1 MAGFDGRRWSVLA
14 AICLLAAGLSA
25 CNLVTTTEP
34 MFTTADASG
43 APALREGL
51 WANIEPDCK
60 VDLKM
65 PANRWPDC
73 ASRVVIQGGK
83 LYEIDKDEVVVQAL
97 AFVLAAGDP
106 RILQVKL
113 VGEDEKAVEI
123 LYFYV
128 GLDPRKLDSQGRIVE
143 YAGWLVQCGPPPPKD
158 AKRPD
163 GQTQYGTLEPFPGII
178 MDDNL
183 ASCGPADKAALSAA
197 AAASLKLDAKASEGA
212 VSRWVRDGKN

>member
-34 MFTTADASG
+34 MFAAADASG

-51 WANIEPDCK
+51 WANIEPNCR
-60 VDLKM
+60 VDLKQ
-65 PANRWPDC
+65 PASRWPDC
-73 ASRVVIQGGK
+73 ASRVVIQDGMLYGK
-83 LYEIDKDEVVVQAL
+83 DKDDEGEQAL

-106 RILQVKL
+106 RILQMRL
-113 VGEDEKAVEI
+113 VGDKAEET
-123 LYFYV
+123 LYFYI

-158 AKRPD
+158 SKRPD
-163 GQTQYGTLEPFPGII
+163 GQTQYGTLEPFPGLI

-183 ASCGPADKAALSAA
+183 ASCAPVDKASLTAA
-197 AAASLKLDAKASEGA
+197 AAASLKLDPEASGGA